1 MRSISARLSLL
12 AILSA
17 GALQPANAQNVTIGS
32 DGWELKGDW
41 VTPPT
46 DAPWPAALLLNQAAG
61 DRAPYR
67 QLANALQE
75 NGIAS
80 LRLDL
85 RGHGQSTNLGTFEP
99 GEHDRDPIIWEAQ
112 EDVHAA
118 HEWLKTQTTGPI
130 AIVGA
135 SYSGEEAAEA
145 GRRYGFAD
153 AYVLLSPGSLSEES
167 IASIDPS
174 EKPWLY
180 VASKN
185 ERFLADITPAVQSQ
199 TTAEMLLKP
208 GTTHAAHLLQQH
220 PDLNERIVTWLA
232 HHLQATC
239 AFAPDTAIKEDPT
252 YARHFEREGV
262 EGTFV
267 LYTPKTNTYQV
278 HNRSRAC
285 ERFIPAST
293 FKIPNTLI
301 ALEAGVVTSVDETL
315 PWDGQERWY
324 DAWNQEHSIR
334 SGFRVSAVWLYQ
346 ELARRVGDTTMRRM
360 LRAFDYGNASTQGG
374 IDQFWLDGGLR
385 ISAIEQVQFLQRLHE
400 RQLPVS
406 AETPVQFE
414 DIAIESQSD
423 AHILRAKT
431 GWAVLDGPDIGW
443 YVGYIE
449 AGSQTHYFALNI
461 DMDGQEQTRARR
473 AIVHGILRETGLLP
487 ETDD

>member
-1 MRSISARLSLL
+1 MRSISARLTLL
-12 AILSA
+12 AILFA
-17 GALQPANAQNVTIGS
+17 GALQPAAAQNVTIDS
-32 DGWELKGDW
+32 DGWQLQGDW

-46 DAPWPAALLLNQAAG
+46 EAPWPAALLLNQAAG

-67 QLANALQE
+67 RLADALKQK
-75 NGIAS
+75 GIAS

-99 GEHDRDPIIWEAQ
+99 GEHQRDPIIWEAQ
-112 EDVHAA
+112 EDVRAA

-167 IASIDPS
+167 IANIDPS
-174 EKPWLY
+174 ERPWLY
-180 VASKN
+180 VASKD

-199 TTAEMLLKP
+199 TEAEMLLKP
-208 GTTHAAHLLQQH
+208 GTTHAAALLLQH
-220 PDLNERIVTWLA
+220 PDLNHQIATWLA
-232 HHLQATC
+232 NTLQTTC
-239 AFAPDTAIKEDPT
+239 PFAPDHAITEQPA
-252 YARHFEREGV
+252 YAALFENEGV
-262 EGTFV
+262 TGTFV
-267 LYTPKTNTYQV
+267 LYDATQNTFQV

-285 ERFIPAST
+285 QRFIPAST

-301 ALEAGVVTSVDETL
+301 ALETGAVTSVDETL
-315 PWDGQERWY
+315 PWDGEERWY
-324 DAWNQEHSIR
+324 DAWNQNHSIR
-334 SGFRVSAVWLYQ
+334 SGFPVSAVWLYQ

-360 LRAFDYGNASTQGG
+360 LRAFAYGNASTGGG

-400 RQLPVS
+400 GQLPVE
-406 AETPVQFE
+406 ATAIAQFE

-423 AHILRAKT
+423 ERILRAKT

-443 YVGYIE
+443 YVGYVE
-449 AGSQTHYFALNI
+449 ADSQTHYFALNI
-461 DMDGQEQTRARR
+461 DMEGQAQTPARK
-473 AIVHGILRETGLLP
+473 AIVRGILRAAGLLP
-487 ETDD
+487 ETDN